1 MKINLEIKKAVVIA
15 CAIAIVALSASCGGS
30 GCQGN
35 FTPAPSLGN
44 VTPNTISI
52 AQVPF
57 GTNATFIVNGG
68 NFVQSS
74 VVRVDGMAVATTFIN
89 GSQLRATLAASELR
103 VGSFAVVVSN
113 PSSLE
118 AALTLFC
125 ENGGDSGS
133 VTLSITP

>member
-1 MKINLEIKKAVVIA
+1 MNLPSGNDIELSRRMSQKEEGNMKINLEIKKAVVIA

-74 VVRVDGMAVATTFIN
+74 VVRVDGMAVATTF
-89 GSQLRATLAASELR
+89 
-103 VGSFAVVVSN
+103 
-113 PSSLE
+113 
-118 AALTLFC
+118 
-125 ENGGDSGS
+125 
-133 VTLSITP
+133 